1 MSDLIPSPAWD
12 KMEFTYQSA
21 DSGEDVSLPLKLLVL
36 GDFSG
41 QYNKDTEDATRIDA
55 RGFNQVLASLDVD
68 ICFELAVNLENNQVT
83 YIDID
88 IPIVRIE
95 DFEPEH
101 LLMSVDYLN
110 LHVTLIRKLKQ
121 CDNIDKLASVKLTE
135 AEQELL
141 AHCGID
147 SQLSS
152 YDELPFILFDIN
164 EHLHEILSLVLQN
177 EQFQKLESIWRNLY
191 RLVFS
196 DELPEN
202 CIIEILDLSKH
213 ALEEDFEA
221 NREIEDTLLYD
232 AVYLKEYAQYGGQPY
247 SAIVA
252 DYYFSAGSQDLQLLK
267 NVAKVGRLAHAP
279 FIAGASPKFFNEEDF
294 SQLEMISD
302 IPELINSPRYIKWR
316 SFQKTLDSAYIGLA
330 LPRVKLREAY
340 KLGAGELGSIPYAEN
355 VAEKV
360 NQNLLGNASF
370 AFAKCLINSFSKYAV
385 CTDLTGQTGG
395 SVAMYHSTN
404 TSRQLFPNYMIEA
417 MISERQLMHLA
428 NVGFLTLA
436 YNKAKENLF
445 FTSSSSVR
453 WGHFSSHKSMDPSDN
468 ISSQVEAQLPYIFIV
483 SRIVH
488 YLKVVQRESIG
499 VQKSLIQVQTEL
511 NKWLKRYVS
520 DVENP
525 AEAIRARK
533 PLKKAEVQLS
543 PPNIKGE
550 QSLDLTIVP
559 HLRFMGKDFS
569 LSLTMNAD

>member
-1 MSDLIPSPAWD
+1 MSDLISSPSWD
-12 KMEFTYQSA
+12 RMEFTYQSA
-21 DSGEDVSLPLKLLVL
+21 DSGEDVSLPLKLLIL

-41 QYNKDTEDATRIDA
+41 QFQKDFDDATQIDT
-55 RGFNQVLASLDVD
+55 RSFNQVLAAMDVEVS
-68 ICFELAVNLENNQVT
+68 FELAVDLDNNRVT

-88 IPIVRIE
+88 VSIARIS
-95 DFEPEH
+95 DFEPES
-101 LLMSVDYLN
+101 LLMSVDYLYQ
-110 LHVTLIRKLKQ
+110 HVALIKKLKLCLNQ
-121 CDNIDKLASVKLTE
+121 ATLNNVVLDEK
-135 AEQELL
+135 EQALL

-147 SQLSS
+147 YAVSS
-152 YDELPFILFDIN
+152 FDELPFILFDIN
-164 EHLHEILSLVLQN
+164 EHLHEILSQVIQN

-196 DELPEN
+196 EELAES
-202 CIIEILDLSKH
+202 CVIEILDISK
-213 ALEEDFEA
+213 ASLEEDFEA
-221 NREIEDTLLYD
+221 NREIQDTVLYD

-247 SAIVA
+247 SAIIA

-267 NVAKVGRLAHAP
+267 NIAKVCRLAHAP

-294 SQLEMISD
+294 SQLEIISD
-302 IPELINSPRYIKWR
+302 IPELMSSPRYIKWR

-340 KLGAGELGSIPYAEN
+340 KLGAGEIDAIPYSESVAEN
-355 VAEKV
+355 V

-370 AFAKCLINSFSKYAV
+370 AFAKCLINSFAKYAV
-385 CTDLTGQTGG
+385 CTDLTGHVGG
-395 SVAMYHSTN
+395 SVDMYHSTD
-404 TSRQLFPNYMIEA
+404 TSKQLFPNYMIEA
-417 MISERQLMHLA
+417 MISERQLMDLA

-436 YNKAKENLF
+436 YNKAQQNLF
-445 FTSSSSVR
+445 FTSSASVR
-453 WGHFSSHKSMDPSDN
+453 WGNFSAHKSLDPSEN
-468 ISSQVEAQLPYIFIV
+468 FSSQVEAQLPYIFIV

-533 PLKKAEVQLS
+533 PLKKAEVVLS
-543 PPNIKGE
+543 APDINGE

-569 LSLTMNAD
+569 LSLTMNVD